1 MVIKRG
7 TIHWAKLNNP
17 RESEP
22 GFRRPII
29 IISANAFN
37 RSSIH
42 TVLAAVITSNTRLKD
57 APGNVFLPGTK
68 SGLPRDSVVNVSQ
81 LITLDKNFIGD
92 QIGKLPPAYLT
103 KLENGI
109 RLVLDLPA

>member
-1 MVIKRG
+1 MIKRG
-7 TIHWAKLNNP
+7 EIHWAQLKSP

-22 GFRRPII
+22 GFRRPVV

-42 TVLAAVITSNTRLKD
+42 TVLAAVITSNTRLKE

-68 SGLPRDSVVNVSQ
+68 SGLPRDSVVDVSQ

-92 QIGKLPPAYLT
+92 QIGKLPQTFLT

>member
-1 MVIKRG
+1 MIKRG
-7 TIHWAKLNNP
+7 AIHWAKLKNP

-22 GFRRPII
+22 GFRRPVI

-42 TVLAAVITSNTRLKD
+42 TVLAAVITSNIRLKD
-57 APGNVFLPGTK
+57 APGNVFLPVTK

-92 QIGKLPPAYLT
+92 QIGKLPQAYLT
-103 KLENGI
+103 KLEHGI